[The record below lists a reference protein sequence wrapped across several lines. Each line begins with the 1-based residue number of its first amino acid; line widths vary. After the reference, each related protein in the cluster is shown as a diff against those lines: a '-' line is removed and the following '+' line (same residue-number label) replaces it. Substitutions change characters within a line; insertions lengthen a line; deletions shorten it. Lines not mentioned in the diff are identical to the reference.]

1 MDSSV
6 KNNKIIPINK
16 DEQISE
22 IITKL
27 QLIETELNN
36 LYFERK
42 DVIKNMIISTIAKQ
56 NMFLIGLPGTAKS
69 ELINEFSSRIEGCK
83 YFSWLFNK
91 TSDPSEIF
99 GVFSIKQMEN
109 DRFVRIT
116 KGKMPEAHLIFCD
129 EIYKANE
136 PILNSLLTLMNER
149 IFYNDGL
156 PVKTPTISIFGA
168 SNEEPDSE
176 NLSAL
181 HDRFTIKM
189 NVEYIKDSNLK
200 LQMLKTINS
209 DDIDKTTI
217 VLEDLCV
224 LQEQVSHI
232 EISDEILYQIILI
245 VNKLASMDI
254 IVSDRKLKQSI
265 KILKANTLLKNKY
278 SVSESEF
285 DVLSYVYSDGI
296 NNIGEVKKIIESYH
310 KNFNNEF
317 KNLKSEYEQL
327 RNSFQFNISSEKA
340 LNLKLD
346 LSRLINKAND
356 LLKFAETKTQQNKIS
371 TFVKEVDSYSK
382 EIIQKLL
389 EI

>member
-1 MDSSV
+1 METQS
-6 KNNKIIPINK
+6 KNNKIISINK
-16 DEQISE
+16 DNKILE
-22 IITKL
+22 ITD
-27 QLIETELNN
+27 QLHSIESELNS

-42 DVIKNMIISTIAKQ
+42 DVIRNMIISTIAKQ

-69 ELINEFSSRIEGCK
+69 ELINEFSSRIEDCK

-99 GVFSIKQMEN
+99 GTFSIKQMEN

-116 KGKMPEAHLIFCD
+116 KGKMPEAHIVFCD

-136 PILNSLLTLMNER
+136 PMLNSLLTLMNER

-176 NLSAL
+176 SLSAL
-181 HDRFTIKM
+181 HDRFAIKM

-200 LQMLKTINS
+200 LQMLKTYSN
-209 DDIDKTTI
+209 DDIEKTAIT
-217 VLEDLCV
+217 LEDLYI
-224 LQEQVSHI
+224 LQEQVNHI
-232 EISDEILYQIILI
+232 EISDEILYQLILI
-245 VNKLASMDI
+245 TNKLASMDI

-265 KILKANTLLKNKY
+265 KILKANALLKNKT

-285 DVLSYVYSDGI
+285 DVLSYVYSDGV
-296 NNIGEVKKIIESYH
+296 NNIDEVKKVIESYH

-317 KNLKSEYEQL
+317 KTLKSEYEHL
-327 RNSFQFNISSEKA
+327 RNSFQFNVSSEKA

-356 LLKFAETKTQQNKIS
+356 LLKFAESKPQQNKIN
-371 TFVKEVDSYSK
+371 TFVKEVDTYSK

>member
-1 MDSSV
+1 
-6 KNNKIIPINK
+6 
-16 DEQISE
+16 
-22 IITKL
+22 L

-149 IFYNDGL
+149 VFYNDGL
-156 PVKTPTISIFGA
+156 PIKTPTISIFGA

-181 HDRFTIKM
+181 HDRFAIKM

-200 LQMLKTINS
+200 LQMLKSING

-217 VLEDLCV
+217 ALEDLYI
-224 LQEQVSHI
+224 LQEQVNHI
-232 EISDEILYQIILI
+232 EISDEVLYQIILI